1 MAIVDGLAFGLIAG
15 LIMYNIKRTD
25 EVDSRLDKID
35 NRLVKLEVLL
45 PKRKTDDRHYTAIDE
60 GWHSDNSGIDL

>member
-35 NRLVKLEVLL
+35 NRLVKIEVIL
-45 PKRKTDDRHYTAIDE
+45 PKRKSDDRHYTIQDE
-60 GWHSDNSGIDL
+60 GWFSDNSGINL